1 MVALVVLIVVAG
13 EIIDGGIDRVAA
25 YWTAVIGAPRA
36 SCWLAAEV
44 VPREVI
50 ARACIFLP

>member
-13 EIIDGGIDRVAA
+13 EIIDGGIERVAA
-25 YWTAVIGAPRA
+25 YWAAVIGAPRA
-36 SCWLAAEV
+36 SCWWAAED
-44 VPREVI
+44 VPSEVI